1 MEGIVRVTRFLT
13 VPHQTARGLLLL
25 LLFFGFLA
33 SGFGFSPGGKEKQV
47 IFGGT
52 YDKLQSY
59 QKALVDKWF
68 TEYSKITGE
77 KIPPADGY
85 NSLRLSFR
93 TTFEAVTH
101 ALAHSKLTDEN
112 GQSLGTALDLVEMVE
127 AVHGRIPHT
136 SGDNQFRV
144 YVLLKKDAVDRL
156 YASREFRRRGD
167 NTVFHIGYPLNFR
180 QEGGAPSIQFSVART
195 GRRADIDV
203 DYRSSKGPTALF
215 SGHLTAAN
223 SDVRAGNNYERHVH
237 RWEGFRNWWRNLF
250 GLPIVHTAA
259 PETGK
264 TIVEIPDTPAVY
276 GKKPVFAAVADFFR
290 TWLVERKPEIAMAY
304 IAPESYSCIAEFYQN
319 RPMDDAL
326 AQIQILQHMKDINDT
341 LNQPKS
347 LKEVL
352 EPVTIRVP
360 HTKPVRQHFNKQ
372 FTLVQIRE
380 DMAWSMDCRQRLHLQ
395 LAQPKPM
402 PKPEYR
408 DSYLVMTRLKVK
420 GGKAAILTQLWTWK
434 DMCWKQITW
443 TLGHPIGAPEVPRV
457 ADKAHTP
464 KHVASLSASDAGV
477 IARSQAFLKTW
488 LVEKNYQQALDYFAP
503 EAHGCAKGKGRNWIR
518 EQLAF
523 IGDKAGT
530 ARKLNSLIHTVSHGH
545 SHLYEVPHPA
555 AKSYLLG
562 RISDDL
568 ASMFTCKALTSEQGL
583 DRNLGTGEA
592 RFAGKHYVT
601 AFRLKHASGVPAVF
615 AMIWA
620 ERDGQ
625 WSVISYKIITD

>member
-1 MEGIVRVTRFLT
+1 MTRLLSA
-13 VPHQTARGLLLL
+13 PHQAARGLLLF
-25 LLFFGFLA
+25 LLFFCFLT
-33 SGFGFSPGGKEKQV
+33 SGFGSSPGGKEKQV
-47 IFGGT
+47 NFGGT

-77 KIPPADGY
+77 KITPADGY

-127 AVHGRIPHT
+127 AVHGQIPHT

-156 YASREFRRRGD
+156 YASREFQRRGD

-180 QEGGAPSIQFSVART
+180 QAGGAPSIQFSIART

-203 DYRSSKGPTALF
+203 DYRSSKGPAALF

-223 SDVRAGNNYERHVH
+223 SDVRAGNNYKRHVH
-237 RWEGFRNWWRNLF
+237 RWEGFLNWWRNLF
-250 GLPIVHTAA
+250 GLPVIHTAE

-264 TIVEIPDTPAVY
+264 TIIEIPDKPGVY
-276 GKKPVFAAVADFFR
+276 GEKPVFAAVADFFR
-290 TWLVERKPEIAMAY
+290 TWLVKRKPEVALAY
-304 IAPESYSCIAEFYQN
+304 IASESYPCIAEFYQN
-319 RPMDDAL
+319 RKLDDSL
-326 AQIQILQHMKDINDT
+326 AQIQILQHMREV
-341 LNQPKS
+341 NQALGSPKS
-347 LKEVL
+347 LKDAL
-352 EPVTIRVP
+352 EAVIIRVP

-380 DMAWSMDCRQRLHLQ
+380 DMAWSMDCRQRLRLQ

-402 PKPEYR
+402 PRPVYR
-408 DSYLVMTRLKVK
+408 DSYLVMTRLKTENGK
-420 GGKAAILTQLWTWK
+420 GAILSQLWTKK
-434 DMCWKQITW
+434 DVYWKQITW
-443 TLGHPIGAPEVPRV
+443 TLGHPIGAPEVPRI
-457 ADKAHTP
+457 ADKAYIP
-464 KHVASLSASDAGV
+464 KHVASLSANDTEV

-488 LVEKNYQQALDYFAP
+488 LVEKDYRQAFAYFAP
-503 EAHGCAKGKGRNWIR
+503 EAHGCAKGKGKHWIR
-518 EQLAF
+518 KQLAY
-523 IGDKAGT
+523 IGDRAGT
-530 ARKLNSLIHTVSHGH
+530 ARKLSDLIHAVPHGH

-568 ASMFTCKALTSEQGL
+568 ASMFTCKALTSKQGL

-620 ERDGQ
+620 KRDGQ
-625 WSVISYKIITD
+625 WSVISYKIIAD